1 VEDILRREWMDHMK
15 GAERIKLNFS
25 RDYEFLGVVLK
36 CDDHTDLYTGYN
48 YETDGCFGCEHLS
61 NETYASKCGKG
72 YVIKRFYLRK
82 DDDNKFVGVC
92 TNRTYG
98 SWGKSTLNCADCMRS
113 YGSMGMTKCR
123 LKYKVK
129 QEIVRIEHSGKK

>member
-1 VEDILRREWMDHMK
+1 MGLMK
-15 GAERIKLNFS
+15 DVKLIKLGFS
-25 RDYEFLGVVLK
+25 RDYEFLGIVLK
-36 CDDHTDLYTGYN
+36 CDDHTDLYTGYK

-61 NETYASKCGKG
+61 NESYSSRCDKG
-72 YVIKRFYLRK
+72 YVIKSLYLRK

-98 SWGKSTLNCADCMRS
+98 VWGKGTLNCSDCMRS
-113 YGSMGMTKCR
+113 YSSMGTTKCR

-129 QEIVRIEHSGKK
+129 KEIVRIK